1 MLKLDAQLLT
11 KGRPVV
17 LFVTGELG
25 PVGDLHVS
33 WLYSEL
39 SPGLLDLLPSLWT
52 YLTPLL
58 ISGTLSPWPRHPGPP
73 SPAPTVHHI
82 TEPFYNLSLTT
93 VSQGMYE
100 ISVVPINAYGSS
112 SQSVKL
118 PLYLRAPAGTEEL
131 CNVHPNTTQMGRFYT
146 RISKT
151 ISKEHNTAIWIC
163 TEMVFFL

>member
-33 WLYSEL
+33 GYTRNSLLVSWTPPFSLDISHSTPDLWYSL
-39 SPGLLDLLPSLWT
+39 SLATPPGTSLPCSNC
-52 YLTPLL
+52 
-58 ISGTLSPWPRHPGPP
+58 
-73 SPAPTVHHI
+73 HHI

-131 CNVHPNTTQMGRFYT
+131 CNVHPNTTQMGRFT
-146 RISKT
+146 L
-151 ISKEHNTAIWIC
+151 
-163 TEMVFFL
+163 V